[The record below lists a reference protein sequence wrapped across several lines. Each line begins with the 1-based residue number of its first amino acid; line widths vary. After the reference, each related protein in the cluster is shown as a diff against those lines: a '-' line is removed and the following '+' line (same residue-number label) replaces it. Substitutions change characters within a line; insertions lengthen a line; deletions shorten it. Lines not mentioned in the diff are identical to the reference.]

1 MTDIVDK
8 RRTVLIT
15 GCSPGGIGNA
25 LAREFHR
32 HGLRVFATARDAET
46 LEDLAALGI
55 ETLSLVVD
63 DQGSVQS
70 CYVEVQKMLGGKG
83 LDYLVN
89 NAGRSTSVQDRHSKV
104 HCLGAVKQDGSG
116 LRITDYTVPAMEV
129 DLSEARTIFETNF
142 FAVINICQTF
152 LPLLR
157 QAEGNIVQLGSVAGV
172 IPYVFGSVYNASK
185 AALHSFSDT
194 LRVELAPFG
203 VNVTTIITGGVQSR
217 IARVHRTLESNSL
230 YAPIEDEYHRRVTH
244 SQDGA
249 MPHDAYARSVVTQIL
264 YGSAPWRWL
273 WPWARGR
280 KSWIWEGNK
289 SWLVWFLSGGWAW
302 TGLFHFAMT
311 RMFKL
316 YMLRKAIGK

>member
-1 MTDIVDK
+1 MAIDNK
-8 RRTVLIT
+8 RRSVLIT

-25 LAREFHR
+25 LALEFYR
-32 HGLRVFATARDAET
+32 QGLRVFATARDAGA
-46 LEDLAALGI
+46 LENLAALGI
-55 ETLSLVVD
+55 ETLSLIVD
-63 DQGSVQS
+63 DPESVQS
-70 CYVEVQKMLGGKG
+70 CYVEVRERLGGKG

-89 NAGRSTSVQDRHSKV
+89 NAGRN
-104 HCLGAVKQDGSG
+104 
-116 LRITDYTVPAMEV
+116 YTVPAMEV
-129 DLSEARTIFETNF
+129 DLAEARATFETNLF
-142 FAVINICQTF
+142 SVINICQTF
-152 LPLLR
+152 LPLLKKAR
-157 QAEGNIVQLGSVAGV
+157 GTIVQIGSIAGI

-217 IARVHRTLESNSL
+217 IARVKRTLASNSL
-230 YAPIEDEYHRRVTH
+230 YAPIEDEYNRRVTH

-249 MPHDAYARSVVTQIL
+249 MPHTAYARSVVAQIL

-273 WPWARGR
+273 WPWAQGR

-289 SWLVWFLSGGWAW
+289 SWIIWFLSGGWAW
-302 TGLFHFAMT
+302 TGIFHYALA

-316 YMLRKAIGK
+316 YKLRELRGK